1 MEDFEQHE
9 VMENITKENN
19 NKTDNKPR
27 VDTNSVE
34 RMGPAPG
41 TSTFEEI
48 ITELSRREKN
58 GCLNHNDENV
68 KLIVKAIKISPPTD
82 CYPHPLISDIFK
94 GKARSMMVLDKNVAS
109 WAGIDNKG
117 LGAGRD
123 FKPLEILGVYGGKY
137 TKTPGMYV
145 LDVTLAGGV
154 STLVDAGPLLEGAGI
169 LGRINED
176 IHTVKCN
183 TEFDIGGIVY
193 TTCMVREGSEFVTTY
208 GDGYIWDHV
217 VEVGLG
223 RLREDIK
230 EDFPN
235 AEVEIP
241 YKLCELKISNPLHA
255 WLLKL
260 LWDQADGSCYHST
273 LDSGSLNTRDGLIS
287 YVTSNIAFNRYAFRR
302 CGLPEPIYGVER
314 VENRSHVNN
323 FNKALSSTLEIPVR
337 ELFKRNE
344 RISTLRNNILNA
356 KLIRMKPTTPVTHE
370 TTYPMEDGAP
380 DPALNSAQVES
391 PCHPGLI
398 FDATGDMGEG
408 MAMEILKNVRELFPW
423 IA

>member
-1 MEDFEQHE
+1 MENFQQHG
-9 VMENITKENN
+9 VMENITKGNN

-27 VDTNSVE
+27 LDTNSVGT
-34 RMGPAPG
+34 MGPAPG

-117 LGAGRD
+117 LGAVRD

-137 TKTPGMYV
+137 TKAPGMYV

-154 STLVDAGPLLEGAGI
+154 STLVDAGPLLEGAGL

-193 TTCMVREGSEFVTTY
+193 TTCMVREG
-208 GDGYIWDHV
+208 
-217 VEVGLG
+217 
-223 RLREDIK
+223 
-230 EDFPN
+230 
-235 AEVEIP
+235 
-241 YKLCELKISNPLHA
+241 
-255 WLLKL
+255 
-260 LWDQADGSCYHST
+260 
-273 LDSGSLNTRDGLIS
+273 
-287 YVTSNIAFNRYAFRR
+287 
-302 CGLPEPIYGVER
+302 
-314 VENRSHVNN
+314 
-323 FNKALSSTLEIPVR
+323 
-337 ELFKRNE
+337 
-344 RISTLRNNILNA
+344 
-356 KLIRMKPTTPVTHE
+356 
-370 TTYPMEDGAP
+370 
-380 DPALNSAQVES
+380 
-391 PCHPGLI
+391 
-398 FDATGDMGEG
+398 
-408 MAMEILKNVRELFPW
+408 
-423 IA
+423 